1 MAEALAVIG
10 FVSAI
15 VQLVDFGTK
24 VVNKLRILE
33 EEVANNPRLF
43 QDVRTRLPLML
54 DLVMKS

>member
-15 VQLVDFGTK
+15 VQLLDFGTK
-24 VVNKLRILE
+24 VVNRLRILE

-43 QDVRTRLPLML
+43 QDVRIRLPLML